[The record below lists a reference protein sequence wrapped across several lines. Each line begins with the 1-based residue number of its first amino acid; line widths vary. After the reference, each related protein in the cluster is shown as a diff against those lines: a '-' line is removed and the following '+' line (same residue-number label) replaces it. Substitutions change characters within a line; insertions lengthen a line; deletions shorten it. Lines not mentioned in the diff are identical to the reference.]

1 VLPYRQYDPGV
12 GNVKRTVF
20 LAACVAALAV
30 TLVAS
35 AAPVVN
41 GDFETG
47 DLTGWTTFT
56 TANGTI
62 GTPAVVSFDTTG
74 TGASNAAKFNV
85 GRQVLG
91 SGAPEGGGIHQS
103 VNTAAGE
110 FDVSADV
117 AVRLEAAAEIDASS
131 CGSFELLVDGAV
143 VAGHDFGN
151 CDGGVTERSTLS
163 AAGQSPTPVC
173 TRSGSGS
180 PGRLATL
187 RNFSTTWTTSA

>member
-91 SGAPEGGGIHQS
+91 SGAPEGGGIH
-103 VNTAAGE
+103 
-110 FDVSADV
+110 
-117 AVRLEAAAEIDASS
+117 
-131 CGSFELLVDGAV
+131 
-143 VAGHDFGN
+143 
-151 CDGGVTERSTLS
+151 
-163 AAGQSPTPVC
+163 
-173 TRSGSGS
+173 
-180 PGRLATL
+180 
-187 RNFSTTWTTSA
+187 

>member
-1 VLPYRQYDPGV
+1 M
-12 GNVKRTVF
+12 
-20 LAACVAALAV
+20 

-35 AAPVVN
+35 AAPVPN

-56 TANGTI
+56 TASGTI

-85 GRQVLG
+85 GQRRRLAGIPQ
-91 SGAPEGGGIHQS
+91 GGGIYQS

-117 AVRLEAAAEIDASS
+117 AAHLGHPPSRNQS
-131 CGSFELLVDGAV
+131 CGLFELA
-143 VAGHDFGN
+143 
-151 CDGGVTERSTLS
+151 CRWWLS
-163 AAGQSPTPVC
+163 SRA
-173 TRSGSGS
+173 
-180 PGRLATL
+180 
-187 RNFSTTWTTSA
+187 TTSLTRLLAVPDSHDCPQPR